1 MGQAPA
7 TPLTSSPA
15 RTTPSTAPTLDSVS
29 TSVASPRAIS
39 MITSVPHTVDASA
52 DTERALLTAWRTQ
65 VMRPTV
71 MLMLNTA
78 RAITA
83 TTTTTAMAP
92 SVASMAASAA
102 EATATLA
109 TATALATA
117 TVLATALAT
126 ALTTPTVTADT
137 IPATAEDLVPKKA
150 DLSAVTSSAAADRT
164 SGEKLNQ
171 D

>member
-1 MGQAPA
+1 MG
-7 TPLTSSPA
+7 
-15 RTTPSTAPTLDSVS
+15 
-29 TSVASPRAIS
+29 
-39 MITSVPHTVDASA
+39 
-52 DTERALLTAWRTQ
+52 
-65 VMRPTV
+65 
-71 MLMLNTA
+71 
-78 RAITA
+78 
-83 TTTTTAMAP
+83 
-92 SVASMAASAA
+92 AASAA

-109 TATALATA
+109 TATWVATA

-171 D
+171 DHQFQCWKLDQGLCAIFTFNLVFKTLSKKKKKKKKKKVLALIPLL